1 VFVSAVQVNVLSTDP
16 ASLRVAFTCSESS
29 STRNTTI
36 AGAPSITL
44 DTYSHAIPAMQEEEA
59 ARIAELVFA
68 HPAPAR

>member
-1 VFVSAVQVNVLSTDP
+1 VNVLSTDP

-59 ARIAELVFA
+59 RIAELVFA